1 MDLTLSKF
9 FNLNGGD
16 GRWKL
21 QIRGES
27 FNTFNLVNPNGFSS
41 LANTSTTFGVI
52 STYRAPRRVQLAAK
66 INF

>member
-1 MDLTLSKF
+1 MDITLSKS
-9 FNLNGGD
+9 FNLSPE

-27 FNTFNLVNPNGFSS
+27 FNTFNLVNPAGISS
-41 LANTSTTFGVI
+41 TNITSTTFGVI
-52 STYRAPRRVQLAAK
+52 SSYRAPRRVQLAAK